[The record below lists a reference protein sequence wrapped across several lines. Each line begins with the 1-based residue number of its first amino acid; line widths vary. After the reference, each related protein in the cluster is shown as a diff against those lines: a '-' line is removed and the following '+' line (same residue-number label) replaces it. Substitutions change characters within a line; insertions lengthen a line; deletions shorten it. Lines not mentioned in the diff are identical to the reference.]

1 MTLSRWANGESNPQ
15 KPHLLRLV
23 QLVQP
28 QYREE
33 LLTGLVEA
41 YPDFQS
47 WQKDETQDT
56 IPSELF
62 AEILD
67 VRTTTTDALRFWRL
81 SDMALKQALAQ
92 LDPNQLGMSI
102 TMVQCMPPAAR
113 HGNRIRSLR
122 ERAGRGTF
130 PWTTD
135 MEHMAMFL
143 GVESLSGYA
152 VESCHMVSI
161 EDLRKEKLLPGFRT
175 EFEVSAA
182 AYPIMLGGR
191 VAGCLL
197 ASSTQPGHFSQQ
209 RLGLLAA
216 LSDLVALA
224 FEKEDFYPQE
234 LIELRVMPL
243 PERQRPI
250 IATFR
255 QRVSRF
261 LAHSALV
268 GEHISNRTAEQRIW
282 QEIEE
287 ELFEL
292 PQDAFGTLEASSREE

>member
-15 KPHLLRLV
+15 KPHLMRLV

-33 LLTGLVEA
+33 LLTGLEES

-56 IPSELF
+56 IPSEFF
-62 AEILD
+62 AEMLD
-67 VRTTTTDALRFWRL
+67 VRTTTTDALRFWRI
-81 SDMALKQALAQ
+81 SDMALKQALLQ

-102 TMVQCMPPAAR
+102 TIVQCMPPAAQY
-113 HGNRIRSLR
+113 GNRIRSLR

-135 MEHMAMFL
+135 LEHLALFL
-143 GVESLSGYA
+143 GVESLAGDA
-152 VESCHMVSI
+152 VE
-161 EDLRKEKLLPGFRT
+161 
-175 EFEVSAA
+175 
-182 AYPIMLGGR
+182 
-191 VAGCLL
+191 
-197 ASSTQPGHFSQQ
+197 SSTQPGHFSQQ
-209 RLGLLAA
+209 RLGLLAT

-224 FEKEDFYPQE
+224 FEKEDFYAQE

-243 PERQRPI
+243 PERQRAI
-250 IATFR
+250 ITTFR
-255 QRVSRF
+255 QRVSRY
-261 LAHSALV
+261 LAHSAL
-268 GEHISNRTAEQRIW
+268 ERKHISNREAEQRIW

-287 ELFEL
+287 ELFQL
-292 PQDAFGTLEASSREE
+292 PQDAFGTLNSSFGEE